1 VVTTDSR
8 PSDDELVD
16 GGGDDGGVDD
26 DGDVVVLSWWQNPI
40 NIITMLVGTALIA
53 GMIGWLIADTAAEPD
68 ANDVDVGFLQDMR
81 DHHDQ
86 AIQMSLIYLTRP
98 DTAPGLRT
106 VARSVLVGQG
116 VDVGRMIQ
124 LLRDLDAPEAAESEE
139 AMAWMGMPTPRDQ
152 MPGMASEEQL
162 QELGAANGA
171 DADRLFVELMTAHHQ
186 GGIHMAEFAATE
198 AENEEVREM
207 AASLADS
214 QADEIIE
221 LQRELE

>member
-1 VVTTDSR
+1 VTTDSL

-16 GGGDDGGVDD
+16 DGGDDGGDD
-26 DGDVVVLSWWQNPI
+26 DDSDVVVLSWWQNPI

-106 VARSVLVGQG
+106 VARNVLVGQA
-116 VDVGRMIQ
+116 VDSGRMIQ
-124 LLRDLDAPEAAESEE
+124 LLRDLDAPEAADSEE

-152 MPGMASEEQL
+152 MPGMATEEQL

-171 DADRLFVELMTAHHQ
+171 DADQLFVELMSAHHQ

-198 AENEEVREM
+198 AANEEVREM
-207 AASLADS
+207 AASMADS
-214 QADEIIE
+214 QAEEIIE

>member
-1 VVTTDSR
+1 VVTTDSL
-8 PSDDELVD
+8 PSDEHVVD
-16 GGGDDGGVDD
+16 GRPDQGGD

-53 GMIGWLIADTAAEPD
+53 GMIGWLIADAGAESD

-116 VDVGRMIQ
+116 VDIGRMIQ
-124 LLRDLDAPEAAESEE
+124 LLRDLDAPEAAETDE
-139 AMAWMGMPTPRDQ
+139 AMAWMGMPTTQ
-152 MPGMASEEQL
+152 MPGMATEEQL
-162 QELGAANGA
+162 EELGAASGA
-171 DADRLFVELMTAHHQ
+171 DADRLFVELMSAHHQ

-198 AENEEVREM
+198 AGDAEVRAM
-207 AASLADS
+207 AASLATS
-214 QADEIIE
+214 QADEILE

>member
-1 VVTTDSR
+1 MTTDSV
-8 PSDDELVD
+8 PSDEELVD
-16 GGGDDGGVDD
+16 GGSDDGGEDD
-26 DGDVVVLSWWQNPI
+26 ESDVVVLSWWQNPI

-106 VARSVLVGQG
+106 VARNVLVGQA
-116 VDVGRMIQ
+116 VDSGRMIQ
-124 LLRDLDAPEAAESEE
+124 LLRDLDAPEAADSEE

-152 MPGMASEEQL
+152 MLGMATEEQL
-162 QELGAANGA
+162 EELGAASDA
-171 DADRLFVELMTAHHQ
+171 DADRLFVELMSAHHQ

-198 AENEEVREM
+198 AANEEVREM
-207 AASLADS
+207 AASMADS
-214 QADEIIE
+214 QAEEIIE

>member
-1 VVTTDSR
+1 VTTDSV
-8 PSDDELVD
+8 PSDEELVD
-16 GGGDDGGVDD
+16 GGSDDGGEDD
-26 DGDVVVLSWWQNPI
+26 ESDVVVLSWWQNPI

-106 VARSVLVGQG
+106 VARNVLVGQA
-116 VDVGRMIQ
+116 VDSGRMIQ
-124 LLRDLDAPEAAESEE
+124 LLRDLDAPEAADSEE

-152 MPGMASEEQL
+152 MLGMATEEQL
-162 QELGAANGA
+162 EELGAASGA
-171 DADRLFVELMTAHHQ
+171 DADRLFVELMSAHHQ

-198 AENEEVREM
+198 AANEEVREM
-207 AASLADS
+207 AASMADS
-214 QADEIIE
+214 QAEEIIE

>member
-1 VVTTDSR
+1 MTTDSV
-8 PSDDELVD
+8 PSDEELVD
-16 GGGDDGGVDD
+16 GGGEDGGEDD
-26 DGDVVVLSWWQNPI
+26 ESDVVVLSWWQNPI

-106 VARSVLVGQG
+106 VARNVLVGQA
-116 VDVGRMIQ
+116 VDSGRMIQ
-124 LLRDLDAPEAAESEE
+124 LLRDLDAPEAADSEE

-152 MPGMASEEQL
+152 MLGMATEEQL
-162 QELGAANGA
+162 EELGAASDA
-171 DADRLFVELMTAHHQ
+171 DADRLFVELMSAHHQ

-198 AENEEVREM
+198 AANEEVREM
-207 AASLADS
+207 AASMADS
-214 QADEIIE
+214 QAEEIIE

>member
-1 VVTTDSR
+1 VTTDSV
-8 PSDDELVD
+8 PSDEELVD
-16 GGGDDGGVDD
+16 GGSDDGGEDD
-26 DGDVVVLSWWQNPI
+26 ESDVVVLSWWQNPI

-106 VARSVLVGQG
+106 VARNVLVGQA
-116 VDVGRMIQ
+116 VDSGRMIQ
-124 LLRDLDAPEAAESEE
+124 LLRDLDAPEAADSEE

-152 MPGMASEEQL
+152 MVGMAPEEQL
-162 QELGAANGA
+162 EELGAASGA
-171 DADRLFVELMTAHHQ
+171 DADRLFVELMSAHHQ

-198 AENEEVREM
+198 AANEEVREM
-207 AASLADS
+207 AASMADS
-214 QADEIIE
+214 QAEEIIE

>member
-1 VVTTDSR
+1 VVTTDSP
-8 PSDDELVD
+8 PSDDELVE
-16 GGGDDGGVDD
+16 GPTDDSRGN

-40 NIITMLVGTALIA
+40 NIVTMLVGTALIA
-53 GMIGWLIADTAAEPD
+53 GMIGWLIADVGAEPD

-106 VARSVLVGQG
+106 VARSILVGQG
-116 VDVGRMIQ
+116 VESGRMIQ
-124 LLRDLDAPEAAESEE
+124 LLRDLDAPEVADSDE

-152 MPGMASEEQL
+152 MPGLATEEQL
-162 QELGAANGA
+162 EQLGAASGA
-171 DADRLFVELMTAHHQ
+171 DADRLFVDLMGTHHQ

-198 AENEEVREM
+198 AGNEEVREM
-207 AASLADS
+207 AASLAGA
-214 QADEIIE
+214 QADEILE
-221 LQRELE
+221 LQGELE

>member
-1 VVTTDSR
+1 MTTDSL
-8 PSDDELVD
+8 PSDDELVE
-16 GGGDDGGVDD
+16 GGGDDGGESDD
-26 DGDVVVLSWWQNPI
+26 SDVVVLSWWQNPI

-124 LLRDLDAPEAAESEE
+124 LLRDLDAPEAAGSEE

-152 MPGMASEEQL
+152 MPGMATEEQL

-186 GGIHMAEFAATE
+186 GGIHMAEFAASE
-198 AENEEVREM
+198 GANEEVREM

>member
-1 VVTTDSR
+1 VTTDSV
-8 PSDDELVD
+8 PSDEELVD
-16 GGGDDGGVDD
+16 GGSDDGGEDD
-26 DGDVVVLSWWQNPI
+26 ESDVVVLSWWQNPI

-106 VARSVLVGQG
+106 VARNVLVGQA
-116 VDVGRMIQ
+116 VDSGRMIQ
-124 LLRDLDAPEAAESEE
+124 LLRDLDAPEAADSEE

-152 MPGMASEEQL
+152 MLGMATEEQL
-162 QELGAANGA
+162 EELGAASDA
-171 DADRLFVELMTAHHQ
+171 DADRLFVELMSAHHQ

-198 AENEEVREM
+198 AANEEVREM
-207 AASLADS
+207 AASMADS
-214 QADEIIE
+214 QAEEIIE